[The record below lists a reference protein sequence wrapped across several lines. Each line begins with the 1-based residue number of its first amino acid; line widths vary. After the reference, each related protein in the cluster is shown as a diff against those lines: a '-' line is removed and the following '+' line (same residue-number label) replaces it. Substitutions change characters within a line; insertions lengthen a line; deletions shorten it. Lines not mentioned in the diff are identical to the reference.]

1 MRDATLAFDLRHPRN
16 VMTSPTASPS
26 DLNGLRVLVVEDSWE
41 VSTGL
46 KRLLELWGASVVE
59 PVPTSADAMLLIF
72 QATPDVALVDIHL
85 RNGEISYDLIDCLYD
100 RGVRVV
106 VLTGYADVSLPIGNA
121 AAVLQKPV
129 KEELLI
135 TSLRQ

>member
-16 VMTSPTASPS
+16 VMTSLTASPS

-46 KRLLELWGASVVE
+46 KRLLESWGASVAG
-59 PVPTSADAMLLIF
+59 PVPTTADAMLLIS
-72 QATPDVALVDIHL
+72 QETPDVALVDIHL
-85 RNGEISYDLIDCLYD
+85 RDGELSYDLIDWLHD

-106 VLTGYADVSLPIGNA
+106 VLTGYADVSLTIGKA
-121 AAVLQKPV
+121 AAILQKPV
-129 KEELLI
+129 KAELLI
-135 TSLRQ
+135 TSLRE